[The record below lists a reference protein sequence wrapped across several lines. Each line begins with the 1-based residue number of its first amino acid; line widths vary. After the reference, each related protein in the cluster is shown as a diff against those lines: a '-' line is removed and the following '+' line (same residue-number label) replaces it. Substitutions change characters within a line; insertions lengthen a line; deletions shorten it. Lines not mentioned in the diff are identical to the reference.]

1 MTNMRLQS
9 SALGAVLFFML
20 VAGIAQ
26 AEIQTEYVD
35 YQHGDTVLSGYLAY
49 DDSMEDRRPGVLLV
63 HHRAGLDEETLESA
77 RMIAEMGYV
86 VLAADVFGKGVLPQ
100 TVPEMQALTG
110 VFNSD
115 RMLTRTRAQAGLDWL
130 SASSMVD
137 NTRLAA
143 IGYCFGG
150 NVAIELA
157 ESGADLDGVIPVHG
171 SFRNLVPEDARN
183 IQGQVLILHGAED
196 QVAPLE
202 VVNSLIADFRAAEVD
217 WQLELYSGATH
228 GFTNPE
234 GAAEE
239 RADREYKAAIER
251 FFAEIFG
258 T

>member
-1 MTNMRLQS
+1 MNNMRLKFF
-9 SALGAVLFFML
+9 ALGAVPVSML

-26 AEIQTEYVD
+26 AEIRTEYVD
-35 YQHGDTVLSGYLAY
+35 YRHGDTILSGYLAY
-49 DDSMEDRRPGVLLV
+49 DDSLEGRRPGVLLV
-63 HHRAGLDEETLESA
+63 HHRDGLDEETLESA

-86 VLAADVFGKGVLPQ
+86 VLAADMFGKGVLPQ

-115 RMLTRTRAQAGLDWL
+115 RILTRTRAQAGLDWL
-130 SASSMVD
+130 IGSSMVD

-171 SFRNLVPEDARN
+171 SFRNLVPENARN
-183 IQGQVLILHGAED
+183 IRGQVLILHGAED
-196 QVAPLE
+196 EVAPLE
-202 VVNSLIADFRAAEVD
+202 VVNSLIGDFRAAEVD
-217 WQLELYSGATH
+217 WQLELYSGASH
-228 GFTNPE
+228 GFTAPQ

-239 RADREYKAAIER
+239 RADREYRAAIER
-251 FFAEIFG
+251 FFAEIFEP
-258 T
+258 